1 MIYPY
6 QLQTELPLMIKTST
20 AAHQH
25 SNTAAPKRF
34 TPADQ
39 KNYPTELTTSNPARN
54 QTDRQTDRQTNS
66 SLPAWAIATI
76 FLAMIIISAIIFGI
90 YFLVRKMRAAPND
103 LIPLFQRSETNNSE
117 IETEFVNL
125 GFQNDESNL

>member
-6 QLQTELPLMIKTST
+6 QLQTELPSMIKTST

-39 KNYPTELTTSNPARN
+39 KNYSTRLTTSDPARN
-54 QTDRQTDRQTNS
+54 QTDSQTDRQKNS
-66 SLPAWAIATI
+66 SLPAWAIAMI
-76 FLAMIIISAIIFGI
+76 FLAMIII
-90 YFLVRKMRAAPND
+90 V
-103 LIPLFQRSETNNSE
+103 E
-117 IETEFVNL
+117 IKVL
-125 GFQNDESNL
+125 